1 MNLSPP
7 TLEALA
13 FVISGDKPTERS
25 DPVSPY
31 RTARQLEEFFR
42 DFVPAHSPMGGPS
55 RLNFTRE
62 LLRHHRE
69 AGNLRGVLEAAL
81 DPMSY
86 RNPDRPSHDVA
97 VEFLQDYLERD
108 GYQVTFDGGRC
119 RVAPKG
125 IVAQVATHVDDD
137 VYARMIG
144 DYLAESERR
153 LADGDHDGVITL
165 ARTMV
170 EAALQRMEAKLD
182 PDPPK
187 WDGDLPALY
196 KRVSRTLNIGT
207 DRTDIRDN
215 LVGVLRGLQQI
226 VAGLSPY
233 RNNASDAH
241 ATTHRAPEH
250 HARLALNAARTIVDF
265 INATFQ
271 FQQAAGRL
279 NVNGTARP

>member
-1 MNLSPP
+1 M
-7 TLEALA
+7 
-13 FVISGDKPTERS
+13 ISGDKPTERTE
-25 DPVSPY
+25 PVSPY
-31 RTARQLEEFFR
+31 RTGRELEAFFR
-42 DFVPAHSPMGGPS
+42 DFMPAHSPIGGPS

-69 AGNLRGVLEAAL
+69 AGNLRGVLEDAL

-86 RNPDRPSHDVA
+86 RNPDQPSHDVA

-137 VYARMIG
+137 DYARMIG
-144 DYLAESERR
+144 DYLAESER

-187 WDGDLPALY
+187 WVRDTRAVQAGVADLEHRNRPDGHQRQPGGRASWPSPDRSRARAVQEQRERRPRDDPPRPRA
-196 KRVSRTLNIGT
+196 SRTASVERRAHHRRLHQHYVPVSAHEIA
-207 DRTDIRDN
+207 
-215 LVGVLRGLQQI
+215 LVTGVVTSHQK
-226 VAGLSPY
+226 
-233 RNNASDAH
+233 
-241 ATTHRAPEH
+241 
-250 HARLALNAARTIVDF
+250 
-265 INATFQ
+265 
-271 FQQAAGRL
+271 
-279 NVNGTARP
+279 

>member
-1 MNLSPP
+1 MDLSPP
-7 TLEALA
+7 ALEALA
-13 FVISGDKPTERS
+13 FVISGDKPTERRE
-25 DPVSPY
+25 PISPY
-31 RTARQLEEFFR
+31 RTGRELETFFR
-42 DFVPAHSPMGGPS
+42 DFEPAHSPAGGPS
-55 RLNFTRE
+55 RLNYTRE
-62 LLRHHRE
+62 LLRHHRD
-69 AGNLRGVLEAAL
+69 AGNLRGVVEAAL

-86 RNPDRPSHDVA
+86 RSPDQPPHDVA
-97 VEFLQDYLERD
+97 VEFLREYLERD
-108 GYQVTFDGGRC
+108 GYQLGFDGGRC

-125 IVAQVATHVDDD
+125 IVAQVATHADDD
-137 VYARMIG
+137 DYARMIG

-153 LADGDHDGVITL
+153 LANGHHDGVVTL

-170 EAALQRMEAKLD
+170 EAALLRMEAKLD

-187 WDGDLPALY
+187 WDGDLPGLY

-207 DRTDIRDN
+207 DRTDIREN
-215 LVGVLRGLQQI
+215 LKGVLRGLQQI
-226 VAGLSPY
+226 IAGLAPY

-271 FQQAAGRL
+271 FQRDRGALPSSRG
-279 NVNGTARP
+279 